1 MLLNVKA
8 RRSAAAEC
16 ADADGTSSDENARA
30 VDSEVER
37 SRARLWRLSRGV
49 GGVRRDRMRRCVPEE
64 TVTSWRDTWWGT

>member
-16 ADADGTSSDENARA
+16 AEDGRTSSEEKARA
-30 VDSEVER
+30 VDSEMER

-49 GGVRRDRMRRCVPEE
+49 GGVRRDLTRRCVPEE
-64 TVTSWRDTWWGT
+64 TVMSWRDT